1 MSADGEGVPRSDAA
15 HSPRRIAIIG
25 AGPAGFYT
33 AQHLLQQEETPVE
46 VDLFDSLPTP
56 FGLVRTGVAPDH
68 PKIKAVT
75 ALYNKLA
82 LRPEMRFFGNVEFG
96 KDLTLDEMR
105 AFYHQI
111 VFSNGAQ
118 ADRKLGIPG
127 EDLKG
132 VHSAREFVAWYNGD
146 PKHAHDSF
154 ELDSKGAVVV
164 GVGNVAADVA
174 RILCR
179 VHDKLAVTDI
189 ADYALKALD
198 ASKVKTTWVLG
209 RRGPVQAKF
218 STPEIRELGE
228 MVDTEA
234 SIPARDLELDE
245 LSQAELDAGKEN
257 DESHRNMQVLRE
269 LADRREPHKGR
280 KLILRFLVSP
290 VEILG
295 DENGR
300 VRGVKIMKNRL
311 VQGEDGRVGPRATG
325 ETEILEAGLVFR
337 SVGYKGVALPGPP
350 FDERNGVIPN
360 DRGRVFDP
368 AGKESAT
375 GLYAAGWIKRGPSGL
390 IGSNKACARETVEQM
405 LADAAA
411 GSTLTPAGDREAVNR
426 LLESRGVRYITYQE
440 WLKIDAYEV
449 ERGRRAGR
457 PRVKLTE
464 LEDFL
469 KVLASEAPTEP

>member
-1 MSADGEGVPRSDAA
+1 MSAALEGVPRSAA
-15 HSPRRIAIIG
+15 DHSPLRIAIIG

-33 AQHLLQQEETPVE
+33 AQHLLQQDGIPVE

-96 KDLTLDEMR
+96 KDITLDELR
-105 AFYHQI
+105 GFYHQI

-118 ADRKLGIPG
+118 ADRRLNIPG

-146 PKHAHDSF
+146 PKHAHDTF

-198 ASKVKTTWVLG
+198 ESQVRRVWLLG

-234 SIPARDLELDE
+234 SIPAADLELDE
-245 LSQAELDAGKEN
+245 ISQAELDAGGEN
-257 DESHRNMQVLRE
+257 DEAHRNMQALRE
-269 LADRREPHKGR
+269 LADRREPHKRR
-280 KLILRFLVSP
+280 KLVLRFLVSP

-300 VRGVKIMKNRL
+300 VKGIRIVKNKL
-311 VQGEDGRVGPRATG
+311 VRGEDGWVSPQPTG
-325 ETEILEAGLVFR
+325 EEEILEAGLIFR
-337 SVGYKGVALPGPP
+337 SVGYKGMPLPGPP
-350 FDERNGVIPN
+350 FDDRGGVIPN

-368 AGKESAT
+368 TNGGDPVT

-405 LADAAA
+405 LADAGA
-411 GSTLTPAGDREAVNR
+411 GERLAPAHTDREAVNR
-426 LLESRGVRYITYQE
+426 LLESRGIRYITYQE

-449 ERGRRAGR
+449 EMGRREGR

-469 KVLASEAPTEP
+469 RVLETGA

>member
-1 MSADGEGVPRSDAA
+1 MSVAPEGVPRSDAA
-15 HSPRRIAIIG
+15 NPPLRVAIIG

-33 AQHLLQQEETPVE
+33 AQHLLQQTEVPVE
-46 VDLFDSLPTP
+46 VDLFDSSPTP

-75 ALYNKLA
+75 VLYNKLA
-82 LRPEMRFFGNVEFG
+82 LRKEMRFFGNVEFG

-105 AFYHQI
+105 EFYHQI

-118 ADRKLGIPG
+118 ADRRLNIPG

-146 PKHAHDSF
+146 PKHAHDTF

-198 ASKVKTTWVLG
+198 ASQVKTVWLLG

-234 SIPARDLELDE
+234 SIPAGDLEIDE
-245 LSQAELDAGKEN
+245 ISQAELDAGGEN
-257 DESHRNMQVLRE
+257 DETHRNLQALRE
-269 LADRREPHKGR
+269 LAARREPHKSR
-280 KLILRFLVSP
+280 RLILRFLVSP
-290 VEILG
+290 VEIVG

-300 VRGVKIMKNRL
+300 VTGVKIVKNKL
-311 VQGEDGRVGPRATG
+311 VRGEDGWVSPQPTG
-325 ETEILEAGLVFR
+325 EEETLEAGLVFR
-337 SVGYKGVALPGPP
+337 SVGYKGMALPGPP
-350 FDERNGVIPN
+350 FDERSGVIPN
-360 DRGRVFDP
+360 DRGRVLDP
-368 AGKESAT
+368 ANGNAPVP

-405 LADAAA
+405 LEDASV
-411 GSTLTPAGDREAVNR
+411 GLSWSLPDREAVNR
-426 LLESRGVRYITYQE
+426 LLESRGVRYITYDE

-449 ERGRRAGR
+449 EMGRREGR

-469 KVLASEAPTEP
+469 KILEPRA

>member
-1 MSADGEGVPRSDAA
+1 MTATGEGIPRQDA
-15 HSPRRIAIIG
+15 HVSPIRVAIIG

-33 AQHLLQQEETPVE
+33 AQALLQQETVPVE
-46 VDLFDSLPTP
+46 VDLFDALPTP

-82 LRPEMRFFGNVEFG
+82 QRPEMRFFGNVEFG
-96 KDLTLDEMR
+96 KDITLDELR
-105 AFYHQI
+105 GFYHQI

-118 ADRKLGIPG
+118 ADRTLGIPG

-146 PKHAHDSF
+146 PKHAHDVF

-189 ADYALKALD
+189 ADYALEALD
-198 ASKVKTTWVLG
+198 ESQVKTVWILG

-228 MVDTEA
+228 MVDTQA
-234 SIPARDLELDE
+234 IIPPGDLELDE
-245 LSQAELDAGKEN
+245 YSQAELDSGSEN
-257 DESHRNMQVLRE
+257 DENHRNMEALRE
-269 LADRREPHKGR
+269 LATHDEPHKNR
-280 KLILRFLVSP
+280 RLILRFLVSP

-300 VRGVKIMKNRL
+300 VTGVKIVKNKL
-311 VQGEDGRVGPRATG
+311 VKGADGYVSPQPTG
-325 ETEILEAGLVFR
+325 ETEILDAGLVFR
-337 SVGYKGVALPGPP
+337 SVGYRGMALPGPP
-350 FDERNGVIPN
+350 FDQRKGVIPN
-360 DRGRVFDP
+360 ERGRVFDP
-368 AGKESAT
+368 ANSEPVT

-390 IGSNKACARETVEQM
+390 IGSNKACARETAEEM
-405 LADAAA
+405 LSDAAA
-411 GSTLTPAGDREAVNR
+411 GATLLPVQA
-426 LLESRGVRYITYQE
+426 
-440 WLKIDAYEV
+440 
-449 ERGRRAGR
+449 
-457 PRVKLTE
+457 
-464 LEDFL
+464 
-469 KVLASEAPTEP
+469 

>member
-1 MSADGEGVPRSDAA
+1 MRATGDGVPRQDAPS
-15 HSPRRIAIIG
+15 SPIRVAIIG

-33 AQHLLQQEETPVE
+33 AQALLQQEAIPVE
-46 VDLFDSLPTP
+46 VDLFDALPTP

-82 LRPEMRFFGNVEFG
+82 QRPEMRFFGNVEFG
-96 KDLTLDEMR
+96 KDLTLEELR
-105 AFYHQI
+105 GFYHQI

-118 ADRKLGIPG
+118 ADRTLDIPG
-127 EDLKG
+127 EELQG

-146 PKHAHDSF
+146 PKHAHDRF
-154 ELDSKGAVVV
+154 ELESKGAVVV

-189 ADYALKALD
+189 ADYALQALD
-198 ASKVKTTWVLG
+198 ESKVKTVWLLG
-209 RRGPVQAKF
+209 RRGPIQAKF

-228 MVDTEA
+228 MVDTQA
-234 SIPARDLELDE
+234 VIPPEELELDE
-245 LSQAELDAGKEN
+245 YSQAELDAGGEN
-257 DESHRNMQVLRE
+257 DEHHRNMEALRE
-269 LADRREPHKGR
+269 LAARKEPHKSR

-300 VRGVKIMKNRL
+300 VKGVKIVKNKL
-311 VQGEDGRVGPRATG
+311 VKGADGYVSPQPTG

-337 SVGYKGVALPGPP
+337 SVGYRGMALPGPP
-350 FDERNGVIPN
+350 FDQRKGVIPN
-360 DRGRVFDP
+360 ERGRVFDP
-368 AGKESAT
+368 ANGEAVT

-390 IGSNKACARETVEQM
+390 IGSNKACAHETAGEM
-405 LADAAA
+405 MADAAA
-411 GSTLTPAGDREAVNR
+411 GVTLEPGRPAREEVNR
-426 LLESRGVRYITYQE
+426 LLESRGIRYITYQE
-440 WLKIDAYEV
+440 WLKIDAYET
-449 ERGRRAGR
+449 EMGRKEGR

-464 LEDFL
+464 LEGFL
-469 KVLASEAPTEP
+469 RVLGEG

>member
-1 MSADGEGVPRSDAA
+1 MSAIGDGVPRSDAA
-15 HSPRRIAIIG
+15 QSPLRIAIVG

-33 AQHLLQQEETPVE
+33 AQHLVQQNDIPVE

-96 KDLTLDEMR
+96 KDLTLDDMR
-105 AFYHQI
+105 SFYHQI

-118 ADRKLGIPG
+118 ADRRLGIPG

-146 PKHAHDSF
+146 PKHAHDTF
-154 ELDSKGAVVV
+154 ELDSKGAVVI

-189 ADYALKALD
+189 ADYALAALD
-198 ASKVKTTWVLG
+198 GSKVKTTWLLG

-228 MVDTEA
+228 MVDTEV
-234 SIPARDLELDE
+234 SIPAGDLELDE
-245 LSQAELDAGKEN
+245 FSQAELDAGSEN
-257 DESHRNMQVLRE
+257 DESHRNIQALRE
-269 LADRREPHKGR
+269 LAEHREPHKGR

-300 VRGVKIMKNRL
+300 VRGVKIVKNRL
-311 VQGEDGRVGPRATG
+311 AKGEDGRVGPQPTG
-325 ETEILEAGLVFR
+325 EVEVLDAGLVFR
-337 SVGYKGVALPGPP
+337 SVGYKGMALPGPP

-368 AGKESAT
+368 AEGNVPVT

-405 LADAAA
+405 MADAGA
-411 GSTLTPAGDREAVNR
+411 GATLEPRTDREAVNR
-426 LLESRGVRYITYQE
+426 LLASRGVRYITYPE

-449 ERGRRAGR
+449 EMGRREGR

-469 KVLASEAPTEP
+469 KVLESRP

>member
-1 MSADGEGVPRSDAA
+1 MSVTGDGVPRSDAA
-15 HSPRRIAIIG
+15 HSPLRIAIIG

-33 AQHLLQQEETPVE
+33 AQHLLQQEGVPVE
-46 VDLFDSLPTP
+46 VDLFDSAPTP

-82 LRPEMRFFGNVEFG
+82 LAPEMRFFGNVEFG
-96 KDLTLDEMR
+96 KDITLDEMR
-105 AFYHQI
+105 GFYHQI

-118 ADRKLGIPG
+118 ADRKLNIPG

-146 PKHAHDSF
+146 PKHAHDVF
-154 ELDSKGAVVV
+154 ELESKGAVVV

-198 ASKVKTTWVLG
+198 SSQVRTTWVLG

-228 MVDTEA
+228 MVDTETT
-234 SIPARDLELDE
+234 IPLSDLELDE
-245 LSQAELDAGKEN
+245 YSQAELDAGKEN
-257 DESHRNMQVLRE
+257 DENHRNINALRE
-269 LADRREPHKGR
+269 LASHREPHKSR

-290 VEILG
+290 IEILG
-295 DENGR
+295 DGNGC
-300 VRGVKIMKNRL
+300 VRGVKIMKNRM
-311 VQGEDGRVGPRATG
+311 VKGEDGRIGPKPTG

-337 SVGYKGVALPGPP
+337 SVGYLGTALPGTP

-360 DRGRVFDP
+360 DRGRVFNP
-368 AGKESAT
+368 ADHAPVT

-405 LADAAA
+405 LVDAAA
-411 GSTLTPAGDREAVNR
+411 GSTLAPDPDREAVNR
-426 LLESRGVRYITYQE
+426 LLESRSVRYITYPE

-449 ERGRRAGR
+449 EMGRREGR
-457 PRVKLTE
+457 PRVKVTE

-469 KVLASEAPTEP
+469 KILEPRA

>member
-1 MSADGEGVPRSDAA
+1 
-15 HSPRRIAIIG
+15 
-25 AGPAGFYT
+25 
-33 AQHLLQQEETPVE
+33 
-46 VDLFDSLPTP
+46 
-56 FGLVRTGVAPDH
+56 
-68 PKIKAVT
+68 
-75 ALYNKLA
+75 
-82 LRPEMRFFGNVEFG
+82 
-96 KDLTLDEMR
+96 
-105 AFYHQI
+105 
-111 VFSNGAQ
+111 
-118 ADRKLGIPG
+118 
-127 EDLKG
+127 

-146 PKHAHDSF
+146 PKHAHDTF

-189 ADYALKALD
+189 ADYALAALD
-198 ASKVKTTWVLG
+198 ESQVKTTWVLG

-228 MVDTEA
+228 MVDTET
-234 SIPARDLELDE
+234 SIPAGDLELDE
-245 LSQAELDAGKEN
+245 FSQAELDAGSEN
-257 DESHRNMQVLRE
+257 DEGHRNMQALRE
-269 LADRREPHKGR
+269 LAGRSEPHKGR

-290 VEILG
+290 LEILG

-300 VRGVKIMKNRL
+300 VRGVKIVKNRL
-311 VQGEDGRVGPRATG
+311 VKGEDGRVSPRSTG
-325 ETEILEAGLVFR
+325 ETEILDAGLVFR
-337 SVGYKGVALPGPP
+337 SVGYKGMALPGPP
-350 FDERNGVIPN
+350 FDDRNGVIPN

-368 AGKESAT
+368 NNGSAPVR

-411 GSTLTPAGDREAVNR
+411 GSTLAPQTDREGVNR
-426 LLESRGVRYITYQE
+426 LLASRGIRYITYQE

-449 ERGRRAGR
+449 EMGRREGR

-464 LEDFL
+464 LQDFL
-469 KVLASEAPTEP
+469 RVLESQP

>member
-1 MSADGEGVPRSDAA
+1 MSAAVDGLPHPVAQK
-15 HSPRRIAIIG
+15 SPLRIAIIG

-33 AQHLLQQEETPVE
+33 AQHLLEQHDFPVE

-75 ALYNKLA
+75 ALYHKLA
-82 LRPEMRFFGNVEFG
+82 LRPEVRFFGNVEFG
-96 KDLTLDEMR
+96 RDLSLDEMR
-105 AFYHQI
+105 GFYHQI

-118 ADRKLGIPG
+118 ADRKLNIPG

-146 PKHAHDSF
+146 PKHAHDTF
-154 ELDSKGAVVV
+154 ELDTAGAVVV

-189 ADYALKALD
+189 ADYALDAL
-198 ASKVKTTWVLG
+198 AQSEVKVVWVLG

-218 STPEIRELGE
+218 STPEIREFGE
-228 MVDTEA
+228 LVDAEA
-234 SIPARDLELDE
+234 SIPASDLELDE
-245 LSQAELDAGKEN
+245 YSRAELEAGTEN
-257 DESHRNMQVLRE
+257 DENHRNMQALRE
-269 LADRREPHKGR
+269 LAGRREPHKSR

-300 VRGVKIMKNRL
+300 VRGVKIVKNHL
-311 VQGEDGRVGPRATG
+311 VKGENGVVSPQPTG
-325 ETEILEAGLVFR
+325 ESEILKAGLVFR
-337 SVGYKGVALPGPP
+337 SVGYRGMALPGPP
-350 FDERNGVIPN
+350 FDDRAGVIPN
-360 DRGRVFDP
+360 SRGRVFDP
-368 AGKESAT
+368 VTRLPVT

-390 IGSNKACARETVEQM
+390 IGSNKACAKETVEQM
-405 LADAAA
+405 MADAAA
-411 GSTLTPAGDREAVNR
+411 GSTLSPQGDRHAVNR
-426 LLESRGVRYITYQE
+426 LLESRVVRYITYDE

-449 ERGRRAGR
+449 EMGRREGR

-464 LEDFL
+464 LDDFL
-469 KVLASEAPTEP
+469 RVLESRV

>member
-1 MSADGEGVPRSDAA
+1 MGPTTIVRKMSATGDPS
-15 HSPRRIAIIG
+15 SPLRVAIVG

-33 AQHLLQQEETPVE
+33 AQALLQQDEIPVE
-46 VDLFDSLPTP
+46 VDLFDALPTP

-75 ALYNKLA
+75 ALYHKLA
-82 LRPEMRFFGNVEFG
+82 LKPGMRFFGNVEFG
-96 KDLTLDEMR
+96 KDVTLDEMR
-105 AFYHQI
+105 GLYHQI

-118 ADRKLGIPG
+118 ADRKLNIPG
-127 EDLKG
+127 EDLEG

-146 PKHAHDSF
+146 PKHAHDRF

-189 ADYALKALD
+189 ADYALEALD
-198 ASKVKTTWVLG
+198 ASQVKTVWVLG

-228 MVDTEA
+228 LVDTET
-234 SIPARDLELDE
+234 SVPAADLELDKY
-245 LSQAELDAGKEN
+245 SQAELDAGSEN
-257 DESHRNMQVLRE
+257 DESHRNMQALRE
-269 LADRREPHKGR
+269 LAGRSEPHKSR

-300 VRGVKIMKNRL
+300 VRGVKIVKNEL
-311 VQGEDGRVGPRATG
+311 VKGDDGWISPKPTG
-325 ETEILEAGLVFR
+325 ETEVLEAGLIFR
-337 SVGYKGVALPGPP
+337 SVGYKGVALPGLP
-350 FDERNGVIPN
+350 FDERKGVIPN

-368 AGKESAT
+368 GTKEAVAGIF
-375 GLYAAGWIKRGPSGL
+375 AAGWIKRGPSGL

-405 LADAAA
+405 LADAK
-411 GSTLTPAGDREAVNR
+411 GGGTLAPAQPDREAVNR
-426 LLESRGVRYITYQE
+426 ILESRGVRYITYDD
-440 WLKIDAYEV
+440 WLKIDAYET
-449 ERGRRAGR
+449 EMGKREGR

-469 KVLASEAPTEP
+469 KVLEP

>member
-1 MSADGEGVPRSDAA
+1 M
-15 HSPRRIAIIG
+15 G

-33 AQHLLQQEETPVE
+33 AQHLLEQKGVAVQI
-46 VDLFDSLPTP
+46 DLFDSLPTP

-75 ALYNKLA
+75 VLYNKLA

-105 AFYHQI
+105 GFYHQI

-118 ADRKLGIPG
+118 ADRRLNIPG

-179 VHDKLAVTDI
+179 VHDGLAVTDI
-189 ADYALKALD
+189 ANYALEALD
-198 ASKVKTTWVLG
+198 ASQVRTVWVLG

-228 MVDTEA
+228 LDDTEA
-234 SIPARDLELDE
+234 SIPAADLELDE
-245 LSQAELDAGKEN
+245 YSQAELDSGTEN
-257 DESHRNMQVLRE
+257 DEGHRNMHALRE
-269 LADRREPHKGR
+269 LAGRHEPHKSR
-280 KLILRFLVSP
+280 KLVLRFLVSP

-300 VRGVKIMKNRL
+300 VRGLKIVKNKL
-311 VQGEDGRVGPRATG
+311 VKGEDGWVSPQPTG
-325 ETEILEAGLVFR
+325 ETEILDVGLVFR
-337 SVGYKGVALPGPP
+337 SVGYKGMPLPGPP
-350 FDERNGVIPN
+350 FDDRAGTIPN

-368 AGKESAT
+368 ADKQPVT

-405 LADAAA
+405 LADAAS
-411 GSTLTPAGDREAVNR
+411 GSTLTPQGDREAVNR
-426 LLESRGVRYITYQE
+426 LLESRGVRYITYDE

-449 ERGRRAGR
+449 EMGRREGR

-469 KVLASEAPTEP
+469 KVLANALPATPEPRT